1 MRRVGFGTRTD
12 RVVRTIAICYQLP
25 MGQILVRQLDDA
37 AIERLKQRARE
48 RKTSVE
54 ALAREAI
61 HRAAV
66 ELSPTEK
73 MDVVREMRAKYLAAV
88 RPGVPQTPGVD
99 LIREDR
105 DR

>member
-1 MRRVGFGTRTD
+1 
-12 RVVRTIAICYQLP
+12 

-37 AIERLKQRARE
+37 TITRLKIVARE

-61 HRAAV
+61 TAAAKLTV
-66 ELSPTEK
+66 DEKLAIVRHMQAITE
-73 MDVVREMRAKYLAAV
+73 RAKV
-88 RPGVPQTPGVD
+88 PGVAQTPGVD

>member
-1 MRRVGFGTRTD
+1 
-12 RVVRTIAICYQLP
+12 

-37 AIERLKQRARE
+37 AIERLKQRAQA

-61 HRAAV
+61 HRAAELDV
-66 ELSPTEK
+66 EEK
-73 MDVVREMRAKYLAAV
+73 RAIIRRMQAWSRAARV
-88 RPGVPQTPGVD
+88 PGAGQSLGVD

-105 DR
+105 DRDH